1 MISYEEILQAKK
13 VIAPYIIRTPLVYSP
28 TFSAMTGANIYLK
41 LETLQKAGSFKIRGA
56 AFRILSH
63 RDEIG
68 PAGVIAASAGN
79 HAQGVAVAASIAG
92 VPATIVM
99 PVHASMTKQIAA
111 KSYGAAIVLRGDNL
125 QESIE
130 AAESIAR
137 ETGAVFIH
145 PYDDPDII
153 RGQGSIGIE
162 ITEDLPL
169 VDMVIVPVGGGGLI
183 SGIATALSSHSR
195 NVTII
200 GVQTEACPAAY
211 SSFHEG
217 ASKFSKP
224 EKSVADGILVPRAG
238 MLTLPVMKSLV
249 SDIVLVSEIEIIDAM
264 LLLLERK
271 KIVAEGAGSA
281 PLAAAV
287 FNRVAIP
294 KGANVVLVISG
305 GNIDI
310 PLFTRIINYALF
322 RKDRIAHISV
332 WLSDIPGSLAKLL
345 SLIAGLEANIIH
357 IEQRNERSDFHLDTV
372 IVEID
377 IETRG
382 PGHTEQVRTIIK
394 KAGYKI
400 TWVIGSE

>member
-1 MISYEEILQAKK
+1 MISYEEILRAKK
-13 VIAPYIIRTPLVYSP
+13 VISPHIIRTPLVYSP
-28 TFSAMTGANIYLK
+28 TFSEMTGANIYLK

-56 AFRILSH
+56 AYRILSH

-68 PAGVIAASAGN
+68 AAGVIAASAGN
-79 HAQGVAVAASIAG
+79 HAQGVAVAASMAG

-99 PVHASMTKQIAA
+99 PVHASMTKQVAA
-111 KSYGAAIVLRGDNL
+111 KSYGASIVLRGDDL

-130 AAESIAR
+130 AAASIAQ

-153 RGQGSIGIE
+153 RGQGTVGIE
-162 ITEDLPL
+162 IVEDLPQ
-169 VDMVIVPVGGGGLI
+169 VDLVIVPVGGGGLI
-183 SGIATALSSHSR
+183 SGIATALSSHDR
-195 NVTII
+195 KVTII
-200 GVQTEACPAAY
+200 GVQAEACPAVY

-217 ASKFSKP
+217 TETFSKP
-224 EKSVADGILVPRAG
+224 GKSVADGILVPRAG
-238 MLTLPVMKSLV
+238 TLTLPVMKSLV
-249 SDIVLVSEIEIIDAM
+249 SDIVLVSEQEIIDAM

-281 PLAAAV
+281 PLAAAIA
-287 FNRVAIP
+287 NRVAIP
-294 KGANVVLVISG
+294 HGANVVLVISG

-310 PLFTRIINYALF
+310 PLYTRVIDYAMF
-322 RKDRIAHISV
+322 RKERIAHLSV
-332 WLSDIPGSLAKLL
+332 WLSDIPGSLARLL

-357 IEQRNERSDFHLDTV
+357 IEQRKERSDFHLDTV

-382 PGHTEQVRTIIK
+382 SGHVEQVRSAINN
-394 KAGYKI
+394 AGYKM
-400 TWVIGSE
+400 T

>member
-13 VIAPYIIRTPLVYSP
+13 VISHHIIRTPLVYSP
-28 TFSAMTGANIYLK
+28 TFSEMTGANIYLK

-56 AFRILSH
+56 TYRILNH
-63 RDEIG
+63 RHEIG

-79 HAQGVAVAASIAG
+79 HAQGVAVAANIAR

-99 PVHASMTKQIAA
+99 PVHASITKQMAA
-111 KSYGAAIVLRGDNL
+111 KSYGAAIILQGDDL

-130 AAESIAR
+130 TAQSIAM

-153 RGQGSIGIE
+153 NGQGTIGIE
-162 ITEDLPL
+162 IIEDLPQ

-183 SGIATALSSHSR
+183 SGIATALSSQSR
-195 NVTII
+195 NVKII
-200 GVQTEACPAAY
+200 GVQAEACTSAY

-217 ASKFSKP
+217 TGTFSKP
-224 EKSVADGILVPRAG
+224 GKSVADGILVPQTG
-238 MLTLPVMKSLV
+238 TLTLPVMKSLI
-249 SDIVLVSEIEIIDAM
+249 SDIVLVNEKEIIDAM

-281 PLAAAV
+281 SLAAAI
-287 FNRVAIP
+287 FKRVAIP
-294 KGANVVLVISG
+294 GGSNVVLVISG

-310 PLFTRIINYALF
+310 PLYLKVIDYALF
-322 RKDRIAHISV
+322 QEERIAHISV
-332 WLSDIPGSLAKLL
+332 WLRDIPGSLAGLL
-345 SLIAGLEANIIH
+345 SLVAGLEGNIIH
-357 IEQRNERSDFHLDTV
+357 IGQRTEKSDFHLDTV

-382 PGHTEQVRTIIK
+382 SEHAQQIRAIIK

-400 TWVIGSE
+400 T